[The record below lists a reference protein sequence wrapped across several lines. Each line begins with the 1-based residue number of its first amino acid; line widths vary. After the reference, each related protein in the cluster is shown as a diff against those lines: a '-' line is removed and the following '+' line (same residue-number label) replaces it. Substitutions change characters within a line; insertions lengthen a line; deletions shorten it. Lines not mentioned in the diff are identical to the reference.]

1 MKKGILIVTTVIA
14 FAMMFVQCSSK
25 GDETIDKKGQIMVKM
40 TDGPSDDANIE
51 GTFVTIADVKIDGR
65 SMEGFA
71 KQTVEISAYQN
82 GETKLI
88 LSEEVSAK
96 SYSSISLV
104 LDYESDASGVSPGC
118 YILTSDAEK
127 HDLSA
132 STETQTEITVSKP
145 FIVEANSETSL
156 VVDLDIR
163 KAVVRENDT
172 STGSE
177 YTFVTQAEL
186 ESAVRVFSE
195 DNTGKISGNVN
206 MLFTTENDRYVF
218 IYHKGEFNIISESQ
232 GQGASNILFA
242 KAVTSAKV
250 NADGTYNLSFLE
262 AGDYEI
268 HVASFAKTLG
278 DSTTFTGMFNATSAT
293 PGLLLNAIS
302 VSANAQLELDIAIS
316 GLL

>member
-1 MKKGILIVTTVIA
+1 
-14 FAMMFVQCSSK
+14 MMFVQCSSK

-40 TDGPSDDANIE
+40 TDAPSDDANIE
-51 GTFVTIADVKIDGR
+51 GTFVTIADVKIDGK

-132 STETQTEITVSKP
+132 STETQTEITVSNP
-145 FIVEANSETSL
+145 FEVEANSETSL
-156 VVDLDIR
+156 VVDFDIR

-177 YTFVTQAEL
+177 YRFVTQAEL

-195 DNTGKISGNVN
+195 DNTGKISGKVN

-218 IYHKGEFNIISESQ
+218 VYHKGEFNIISENQ

-250 NADGTYNLSFLE
+250 NADGTYNLIFLE

-268 HVASFAKTLG
+268 HVASFAQTLS
-278 DSTTFTGMFNATSAT
+278 DSTTFAGMFNASSAT
-293 PGLLLNAIS
+293 PGLLLNSIS

>member
-1 MKKGILIVTTVIA
+1 MKKRILIGATVMM
-14 FAMMFVQCSSK
+14 FAMLFVQCSK
-25 GDETIDKKGQIMVKM
+25 ANKTNDEKGQIVVKI
-40 TDGPSDDANIE
+40 TDAPSDDANIE
-51 GTFVTIADVKIDGR
+51 GTFVTIADVKIDGKPV
-65 SMEGFA
+65 EGFA

-82 GETKLI
+82 GESKLI
-88 LSEEVSAK
+88 LSEEVGAK
-96 SYSSISLV
+96 SYSTISLV

-118 YILTSDAEK
+118 YVLTSDAGK

-132 STETQTEITVSKP
+132 SADTQTEITLSKP
-145 FIVEANSETSL
+145 FEVKADSETSL
-156 VVDLDIR
+156 VVDFDIR
-163 KAVVRENDT
+163 KAIVRENDT
-172 STGSE
+172 STEGE
-177 YTFVTQAEL
+177 YRFVTQAEL

-195 DNTGKISGNVN
+195 DNTGKISGKVN

-218 IYHKGEFNIISESQ
+218 VYHKGEFNIISESQ
-232 GQGASNILFA
+232 GQGASNVLFS

-278 DSTTFTGMFNATSAT
+278 DSTTFTGMFSATSAT

-302 VSANAQLELDIAIS
+302 VSANAQLELDIDIS
-316 GLL
+316 SLL

>member
-1 MKKGILIVTTVIA
+1 MKSRILIVTSVIA
-14 FAMMFVQCSSK
+14 FAMLFVQCSK
-25 GDETIDKKGQIMVKM
+25 VNETKDEKGQIMVKM
-40 TDGPSDDANIE
+40 TDAPSDDANIE
-51 GTFVTIADVKIDGR
+51 GTFVTIADVKIDGK
-65 SMEGFA
+65 SVEGFA
-71 KQTVEISAYQN
+71 KQTIEISAYQN

-88 LSEEVSAK
+88 LNEEVSAK
-96 SYSSISLV
+96 SYSAISLV
-104 LDYESDASGVSPGC
+104 LDYETDASGVSPGC
-118 YILTSDAEK
+118 YILTSDTEK
-127 HDLSA
+127 HNLSA
-132 STETQTEITVSKP
+132 SAETQTEITVSKP

-177 YTFVTQAEL
+177 YRFVTQAEL

-218 IYHKGEFNIISESQ
+218 IYHKGEFNILSESQ

-268 HVASFAKTLG
+268 HVASFAQTLG
-278 DSTTFTGMFNATSAT
+278 DSTTFTGMFSATSAT
-293 PGLLLNAIS
+293 PGLLLNSIS
-302 VSANAQLELDIAIS
+302 VSANTQIELDIDIS